1 MNKAISALALIS
13 AINAVK
19 LEGAFNTG
27 FGNVS
32 DPFAA
37 LTDALD
43 VIVEEV
49 ETAAVDAI
57 EAGNSATDVD
67 VSAIVNDIVA
77 DLDVPAEEV
86 AEVIEA
92 IEEEIAEVTGLEV
105 VDAGLTVRA
114 APAVD
119 EEVDARNNH
128 YYDEDQLNLLAE
140 KIKEAFERAEGA
152 DLSARGEIGEIL
164 DAAASLISDTTG
176 YRAEKWAFAADEQA
190 RTFNEMTPDLQT
202 NRVWEA

>member
-27 FGNVS
+27 FGDVS

-119 EEVDARNNH
+119 EEVDAHNIH
-128 YYDEDQLNLLAE
+128 YYDEDQLNQLAA
-140 KIKEAFERAEGA
+140 KITEAFERAELA
-152 DLSARGEIGEIL
+152 DS
-164 DAAASLISDTTG
+164 
-176 YRAEKWAFAADEQA
+176 
-190 RTFNEMTPDLQT
+190 
-202 NRVWEA
+202 